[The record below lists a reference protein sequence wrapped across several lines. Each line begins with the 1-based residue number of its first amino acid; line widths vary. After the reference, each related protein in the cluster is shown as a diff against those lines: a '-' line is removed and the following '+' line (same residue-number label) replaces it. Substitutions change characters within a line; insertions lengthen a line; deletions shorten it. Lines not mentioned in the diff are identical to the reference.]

1 MRVTLHRGHKML
13 DFLIPILW
21 WLSIEQ
27 TEKIKLY
34 VRKQMITQNQ
44 KSININ
50 VEELIYCLK
59 HFCSQKIFV
68 HDLKKLA
75 ELLSRKK
82 SYLDK
87 VLFFLKKLLSTYH
100 LRLF

>member
-1 MRVTLHRGHKML
+1 M
-13 DFLIPILW
+13 I
-21 WLSIEQ
+21 
-27 TEKIKLY
+27 KIKLY

-44 KSININ
+44 KSINIS
-50 VEELIYCLK
+50 VEEMIYCLT
-59 HFCSQKIFV
+59 HFCSQNIFL
-68 HDLKKLA
+68 HDLIKRA

-87 VLFFLKKLLSTYH
+87 VLFFCLNYYQHIYH

>member
-1 MRVTLHRGHKML
+1 M
-13 DFLIPILW
+13 I
-21 WLSIEQ
+21 
-27 TEKIKLY
+27 KIKLY

-44 KSININ
+44 KSINIS
-50 VEELIYCLK
+50 VEEMIYCLT
-59 HFCSQKIFV
+59 HFCSQNIFL
-68 HDLKKLA
+68 HDLIKRA

-87 VLFFLKKLLSTYH
+87 VLFFFFLNYYQHIYH